1 MADENDRAST
11 LVMHAVEYSRARA
24 MLLTSAEALTNLMPT
39 LGDDEDLFEEVV
51 DQLADPVGGSAFA
64 QELIPML
71 TPPPLIEEIVLYMNS
86 CPEGATL
93 GQIAQ
98 HLGQPNPVVSSHISH
113 LRETGWLVRGVKGLW
128 LRTSKT
134 EGPYR
139 LVGGLD
145 PVIYEHLKWLYQDRG
160 SAVFKA
166 EDLGVLMGKPNGASI
181 SSALKSL
188 HGNGFIAEVLGVG
201 WVVVPEALSQIYTDL
216 VKP

>member
-1 MADENDRAST
+1 M
-11 LVMHAVEYSRARA
+11 
-24 MLLTSAEALTNLMPT
+24 
-39 LGDDEDLFEEVV
+39 
-51 DQLADPVGGSAFA
+51 
-64 QELIPML
+64 
-71 TPPPLIEEIVLYMNS
+71 
-86 CPEGATL
+86 
-93 GQIAQ
+93 
-98 HLGQPNPVVSSHISH
+98 
-113 LRETGWLVRGVKGLW
+113 
-128 LRTSKT
+128 
-134 EGPYR
+134 
-139 LVGGLD
+139 GGLD